1 MGAWVGGCRGTY
13 DPWAANSSP
22 LVGSH
27 ELQGASEVVRVKKL
41 RWPKLRWPKIGEWL
55 NKFSKWWSPNEAVFM
70 ESLKMMSLKRFLM
83 LWEINCIIICNI
95 NWKTDVKCFIQV
107 DPKDVKIN
115 MRKPVIVVV
124 YIT

>member
-1 MGAWVGGCRGTY
+1 
-13 DPWAANSSP
+13 
-22 LVGSH
+22 
-27 ELQGASEVVRVKKL
+27 
-41 RWPKLRWPKIGEWL
+41 
-55 NKFSKWWSPNEAVFM
+55 
-70 ESLKMMSLKRFLM
+70 M